1 MSEILA
7 GIELAVRPYLSYF
20 LSPTG
25 NMIFS
30 LMIFILAVSSYFI
43 GRHWLIFYRL
53 ERSRKKIPLVIGGWG
68 TRGKSGTER
77 LKAALFT
84 SRGYHVVAKTT
95 GSAAMF
101 IRSIPGRDPLE
112 LYIYRP
118 YEKAS
123 IWEQRDM
130 LDLAA
135 RSRAQVFLWECM
147 ALNRRYVQILQKQWM
162 RDDISTITNAFAD
175 HEDVQ
180 GPSGFDVAQVIS
192 EFIPRNSKAVTSEV
206 QMLPLLKE
214 EARRQNCELSVV
226 SERDWLLMPRQ
237 ILKRFPY
244 EEHPTNVALV
254 LKLAEKLGFDSEESL
269 IEMSERVV
277 PDVGVL
283 KTFRPVYLLGRE
295 IIYINGHSANERAG
309 FMNNWRRTGFDEYGL
324 TPSENRWVVT
334 LVNNRADRIA
344 RSQVFARIIVE
355 DIFAHRHILAGTN
368 LKGMRGFI
376 DESLK
381 RYLKKQMLIKAD
393 DYFANP
399 ADEMNRAET
408 RLANVRRLYR
418 MASSSAE
425 ALEGMLSSLGIQYD
439 KGRIN
444 GICSEWLDRC
454 ANSTLEEIESAILA
468 EGEITGLC
476 GGELA
481 PFAAELLARHLVFDD
496 IQQRLMNLPSN
507 SGVTRKDVVTIDDA
521 FRSRRQQFL
530 MRSIVM
536 IEDAGASGDS
546 IIKTMAQSIPPGF
559 SAKIMGMQN
568 IKGPGLELLSRL
580 QSYETVMDLISRL
593 DSGEQR
599 SRMDALTGLLSYGN
613 YGKVDGEAALKAVN
627 EIMERNQDVYASALL
642 PGIEKLRE
650 ILKHATDENVG
661 KEKKHG
667 SKSPP
672 AWILS
677 QLMLMLDFIRSIGRT
692 RRAMKIRN
700 AILAGR
706 ISQSGAAR
714 ELLELSQMQK
724 GGGYSLPGRKRGRR
738 LR

>member
-1 MSEILA
+1 
-7 GIELAVRPYLSYF
+7 
-20 LSPTG
+20 
-25 NMIFS
+25 MIFS
-30 LMIFILAVSSYFI
+30 LMIFILIVAAYFI

-53 ERSRKKIPLVIGGWG
+53 EKNRKKIPLVIGGWG

-162 RDDISTITNAFAD
+162 RDDIATITNAFAD

-192 EFIPRNSKAVTSEV
+192 EFIPHNSRAVTSEV

-214 EARRQNCELSVV
+214 EARRQNCDLSVV

-244 EEHPTNVALV
+244 EEHPANVALV
-254 LKLAEKLGFDSEESL
+254 LKLAEKLGLDREESL

-277 PDVGVL
+277 PDIGVL
-283 KTFRPVYLLGRE
+283 KAFRPLNILGRE

-309 FMNNWRRTGFDEYGL
+309 FMNNWRRTGFDEFGL

-344 RSQVFARIIVE
+344 RSQVFARIVVE

-376 DESLK
+376 DEKLK
-381 RYLKKQMLIKAD
+381 RYLKKQTLINAE
-393 DYFANP
+393 DYFKNP

-408 RLANVRRLYR
+408 RLANMRKLYR
-418 MASSSAE
+418 MANSAAE
-425 ALEGMLSSLGIQYD
+425 ALGGMLKSVNILVDSGQID
-439 KGRIN
+439 N
-444 GICSEWLDRC
+444 ICSRWLDRC
-454 ANSTLEEIESAILA
+454 QTLTLEEIEAAILS
-468 EGEITGLC
+468 EGEITGIC
-476 GGELA
+476 GKDLA
-481 PFAAELLARHLVFDD
+481 PFATELLVRHLVTDD
-496 IQQRLMNLPSN
+496 VLRRLLNLRINKSA
-507 SGVTRKDVVTIDDA
+507 TRKDIVAIDDT
-521 FRSRRQQFL
+521 FKQRRQQFL
-530 MRSIVM
+530 MRSLVI
-536 IEDAGASGDS
+536 IEDAKASGDA
-546 IIKTMAQSIPPGF
+546 IIHAIAQSIPPGF

-580 QSYETVMDLISRL
+580 QSYESVMDMVARL
-593 DSGEQR
+593 DSGDQR
-599 SRMDALTGLLSYGN
+599 SRMDALTSLLSYGN
-613 YGKVDGEAALKAVN
+613 YGIVDSEAALKSIN
-627 EIMERNQDVYASALL
+627 EIMEQNCDVYASSML
-642 PGIEKLRE
+642 PGLEKLRE
-650 ILKHATDENVG
+650 ILKRTISEAVNNKEQSG
-661 KEKKHG
+661 KSSG
-667 SKSPP
+667 I
-672 AWILS
+672 WILS
-677 QLMLMLDFIRSIGRT
+677 QLGLMLDFIRSISRT
-692 RRAMKIRN
+692 RKAIRIRE
-700 AILAGR
+700 AILSGR
-706 ISQSGAAR
+706 ISQSGAAK
-714 ELLELSQMQK
+714 ELLELSQLQK
-724 GGGYSLPGRKRGRR
+724 GGSYSLPGRKRGRR